1 MSTYLRDRAIVLTVR
16 PYREADAWVSLWTEH
31 HGKHDVF
38 AAGLKRTNARQQGH
52 LQPFSVVE
60 VMIAH
65 GKAFDRVAVARMTE
79 RHGASIRL
87 TEHWQAIIGSLFA
100 VCERM
105 TAPSQH
111 EPKIFAFLLECLDV
125 SAHPTESFSPERTRL
140 VWAFALHLLGRHL
153 GYGVSFSRCI
163 RCGKGPILPGAFLV
177 KEGGFLC
184 ATCDRSSEMLHSSA
198 LSTEQALLSKGLAFF
213 ERATL
218 EQVIHLTAPRQ
229 ALVDLATILEATLTT
244 FPVDIWQK
252 QKAYLQSL
260 SEHLSKR

>member
-31 HGKHDVF
+31 HGKREVF

-52 LQPFSVVE
+52 LQPFAVVE

-105 TAPSQH
+105 TAPHQH
-111 EPKIFAFLLECLDV
+111 EPSIFPFLLSCLDL
-125 SAHPTESFSPERTRL
+125 ATRPTKPFSSERTRL
-140 VWAFALHLLGRHL
+140 VWMFTLHLLGRYL

-163 RCGKGPILPGAFLV
+163 RCGKSPILPGTFLV

-184 ATCDRSSEMLHSSA
+184 AACDQSSNAPHSSA
-198 LSTEQALLSKGLAFF
+198 FLTDAALLSKGLAFF

-218 EQVIHLTAPRQ
+218 EQAIHLTAPRQ
-229 ALVDLATILEATLTT
+229 ALTDLATILEATLTT

-260 SEHLSKR
+260 DRPLSKP